1 MARLPVFQANNSPC
15 DTRIL
20 EIACYNGTEIRAS
33 QVISMP
39 MRAEDVILIGATRL
53 RRGRMA
59 PKQAR
64 AAVAWWLA
72 DDHPTVPDVQQVVSE
87 LVTNACEHVEGG
99 PDREWVTVS
108 VGRGNGFFRVEV
120 TDPGAFGAE
129 PHMAEPAPEAE
140 SGRGIRIVADL
151 SNGCWG
157 TFVTAVDH
165 RIVWANVKFRTV
177 RPNAESTCL
186 EAHHSATT

>member
-1 MARLPVFQANNSPC
+1 
-15 DTRIL
+15 
-20 EIACYNGTEIRAS
+20 
-33 QVISMP
+33 MP
-39 MRAEDVILIGATRL
+39 MRAKDAIPIGATRL
-53 RRGRMA
+53 RRDHMA

-72 DDHPTVPDVQQVVSE
+72 NDLATVPDVQQAVSE

-120 TDPGAFGAE
+120 TDPGAFVGE
-129 PHMAEPAPEAE
+129 PHMAESAPEAE
-140 SGRGIRIVADL
+140 SGRGIRIVAEL

-157 TFVTAVDH
+157 TFVTAADH
-165 RIVWANVKFRTV
+165 RIVWADVKFRTV
-177 RPNAESTCL
+177 RPNAESMCL